1 VSIIL
6 ITIPWFHPAYKA
18 GGPIQSIA
26 NMVEQFSENISYK
39 IVCSNTDLD
48 GTVLPVVTD
57 KWITYNKNTEVW
69 YTSKKKGTIRIL
81 QEEIKTINPD
91 VLFIN
96 DIYSWH
102 FSLIPLLFY
111 KASRKIVS
119 ARGMLHPGALS
130 QKYFKKKVYFALRKM
145 LGMNKRC
152 DFHAS
157 NLEEKKYIERIF
169 GKTVKVFIAQNFP
182 RIFTLQNSEKKD
194 GTLQLLSIALI
205 SPMKNHLLVINA
217 LMKCQ
222 GYISYNIYGPVK
234 DQAYWGICLQRI
246 KKLPP
251 NIIVNYHGDIPPR
264 EVEKALAKNDVFI
277 MPSKSENFGHAI
289 FEALTAGKPVI
300 TSNNTPWNNLQLSKA
315 GINIALENTDGLSNA
330 INYFTKMDNDE
341 YLQWSRGADIYADKA
356 INMEDIKEQY
366 RKMFFV

>member
-1 VSIIL
+1 MSIIL

-26 NMVEQFSENISYK
+26 NMVEQFFENISYK

-57 KWITYNKNTEVW
+57 KWITYSKNTEVW

-81 QEEIKTINPD
+81 QNEIKTINPD

-111 KASRKIVS
+111 KASIKIVS

-157 NLEEKKYIERIF
+157 NLEEKIYIKRIF

-182 RIFTLQNSEKKD
+182 RIFTRQYSEKKD

-217 LMKCQ
+217 LMKCR

-234 DQAYWGICLQRI
+234 DQAYWDICLERI

-251 NIIVNYHGDIPPR
+251 NITVNYHGDIPPR

-277 MPSKSENFGHAI
+277 MPSKSENFGHALY
-289 FEALTAGKPVI
+289 EALTAGKPII
-300 TSNNTPWNNLQLSKA
+300 TSHNTPWNNLQIAKA
-315 GINIALENTDGLSNA
+315 GINVTPENEEELVNA
-330 INYFTKMDNDE
+330 IQYFTAMNQQE
-341 YLQWSRGADIYADKA
+341 FMHWNEGANKYAVEA
-356 INMEDIKEQY
+356 INIDDIKEQY
-366 RKMFFV
+366 SKMFFT